1 MTSCKRGSTA
11 GVPSQTTTPN
21 HLQALVAS
29 VSSSHGDQV
38 SRELAGLSVSVSDRG
53 CKTCRDSLPLCDW
66 GS

>member
-11 GVPSQTTTPN
+11 VVPSQTTTPN

-38 SRELAGLSVSVSDRG
+38 SRELAGLSVACQTGAAKRVA
-53 CKTCRDSLPLCDW
+53 TPVPLRL
-66 GS
+66 